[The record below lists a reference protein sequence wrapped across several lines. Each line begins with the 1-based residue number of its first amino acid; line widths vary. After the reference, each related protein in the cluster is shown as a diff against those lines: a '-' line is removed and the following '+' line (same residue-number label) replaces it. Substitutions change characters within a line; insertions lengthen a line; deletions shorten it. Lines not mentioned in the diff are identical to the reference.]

1 MGDNANNK
9 WQWHNTEI
17 GSGYQAKFVVR
28 QPGKS
33 YGEMKIVDMRGPNA
47 SEGYNLSKEATAS
60 YDNKNIPLKRK
71 HIEHEYDDGT
81 NDGYKN
87 DLDKSRKTEI
97 QSKDNK
103 KEKKQKKEKK
113 EKKHKEM
120 KHKKSKRSRSHS
132 VSSNDEDDDNS
143 EGRARNELPSISSYN
158 PLMQL
163 FVSKLSDDVMS

>member
-33 YGEMKIVDMRGPNA
+33 NEEMKIVDMRGPVA
-47 SEGYNLSKEATAS
+47 SEVQNLSKVAH
-60 YDNKNIPLKRK
+60 DNKNNPLKR
-71 HIEHEYDDGT
+71 EHDDDDDSNDT
-81 NDGYKN
+81 NDSYKHKSTE
-87 DLDKSRKTEI
+87 KSRKNEI
-97 QSKDNK
+97 HSKDNK
-103 KEKKQKKEKK
+103 KDKKQKKEKK
-113 EKKHKEM
+113 EKKQKES

-132 VSSNDEDDDNS
+132 VSSNDDDDS
-143 EGRARNELPSISSYN
+143 SKGRQARDGLSTHSVSAYN

-163 FVSKLSDDVMS
+163 FVSKLSDDGMS